1 MINFY
6 PSFWYRWF
14 DKSFSLL
21 LTKNAHA
28 AVNFEH
34 AWGDGVAV
42 LRYFN
47 EMYKDKKVIVE
58 GCQAT
63 MEGVASLDFALTPN
77 LKSSIEKTRSA
88 VEEKC
93 RSLSTDVMQY
103 HKYGKKDIKK
113 FQLSPDALMQLAFQ
127 VKKNQLLQ

>member
-1 MINFY
+1 M
-6 PSFWYRWF
+6 
-14 DKSFSLL
+14 
-21 LTKNAHA
+21 
-28 AVNFEH
+28 
-34 AWGDGVAV
+34 

-47 EMYKDKKVIVE
+47 EVYKDKKVHAE

-63 MEGVASLDFALTPN
+63 MEGVTCLHFSLTPN
-77 LKSSIEKTRSA
+77 LKSSIEMARGA

-93 RSLSTDVMQY
+93 KTLSTDVLQY

-127 VKKNQLLQ
+127 VKEKKINAPPPLPPPANFAL

>member
-1 MINFY
+1 M
-6 PSFWYRWF
+6 
-14 DKSFSLL
+14 
-21 LTKNAHA
+21 
-28 AVNFEH
+28 
-34 AWGDGVAV
+34 

-47 EMYKDKKVIVE
+47 EMYKDKKIIAE

-63 MEGVASLDFALTPN
+63 MEGVASLDFTLTPN
-77 LKSSIEKTRSA
+77 LKSSIERARST

-93 RSLSTDVMQY
+93 NNLSTDVMQY

-127 VKKNQLLQ
+127 VKKINNIIAANFTHYYECAIIL